1 LHSRTRFP
9 KFPLPE
15 NAAAKFGELRSRLIN
30 SPALQD
36 LLERL
41 RPVIER
47 ALTEVRAQ
55 LDKHPEVASGLRKAA
70 RLARRPSRL
79 ALGTA
84 AAAVLTAGIVT
95 SVTVGAA
102 APAASAVATDAVGHG
117 GPAVTSQ
124 AHVPAHSAPAAPA
137 GQPSAPS
144 GHAAAPSGHAAA
156 PSGHAV
162 TPSGH
167 AATPAAQPSAP
178 SGHAATKPA
187 PPAPAKPYLIYDST
201 TPSGIPAQQHV
212 VATYA
217 DGPHPVSPSQVNG
230 RDKVMWIDIN
240 GSDTKASVLD
250 VEPGDATPSGAAA
263 WAKAKLASDPNGS
276 AIIYTM
282 LSDWSAV
289 RGAVSALPSGMQSHV
304 HYWIADPT
312 GHPHIVPGS
321 AATQW
326 YWGPNYDISSA
337 SPGF

>member
-124 AHVPAHSAPAAPA
+124 AHAPAHAAPAAPA

-144 GHAAAPSGHAAA
+144 GHAAAPSGHAA
-156 PSGHAV
+156 